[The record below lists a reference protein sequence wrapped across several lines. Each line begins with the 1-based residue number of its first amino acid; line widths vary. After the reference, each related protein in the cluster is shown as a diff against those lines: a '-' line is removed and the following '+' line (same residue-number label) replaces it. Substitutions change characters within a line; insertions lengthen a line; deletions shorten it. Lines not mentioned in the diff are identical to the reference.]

1 MKKFFDLDKH
11 FENDS
16 MWSDITIVVFLKKKK
31 DIMIFKACS
40 PGTYGHNCK
49 QNCSAVCNENPC
61 HYVDGSCFCKD
72 GQNGDYCNNSKWYP
86 FCSWSL
92 LLTNLNLFAFMKHTN
107 V

>member
-16 MWSDITIVVFLKKKK
+16 LWSDCGSFKIKIKRDNNFLKRVHLEHME
-31 DIMIFKACS
+31 ITVNRIV
-40 PGTYGHNCK
+40 N
-49 QNCSAVCNENPC
+49 SAVCNESPC

-86 FCSWSL
+86 FWSFWSL
-92 LLTNLNLFAFMKHTN
+92 LLYYVF
-107 V
+107 